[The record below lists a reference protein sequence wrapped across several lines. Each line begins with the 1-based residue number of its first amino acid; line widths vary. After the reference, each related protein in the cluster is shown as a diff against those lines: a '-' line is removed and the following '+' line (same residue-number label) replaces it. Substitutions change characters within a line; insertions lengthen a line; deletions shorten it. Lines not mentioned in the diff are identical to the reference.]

1 MTLMENLDSVLTNSK
16 NLIPSLNNPF
26 DMDTDT
32 PINVG
37 IDKVRIGCILKPP
50 YYRDEN
56 DLNWGPKGGSTSW
69 PLTDTEKVYLYT
81 NVINGVHRGYMT
93 FNPARIIDPC
103 GITCASWD
111 ETLEAIE
118 RIARIAYEQF
128 FVFEPTTNGLDM
140 YGMHLTADF
149 APIPDMQRVL
159 NKAKESRAF
168 KRIKPRG
175 FWSEDGSRI
184 ESVYFNSKSR
194 GTLKF
199 YDKSV
204 EANLAIPMLRIEYET
219 VRPLHKAEGLEKV
232 EDINKSVIDGLFK
245 SRIEPVVKAISP
257 TRERYVDQILADKR
271 DARTLIQICGREFLG
286 GFGVFPA
293 IGQTEKYNRR
303 EFEDKYFYGQIDEIL

>member
-1 MTLMENLDSVLTNSK
+1 
-16 NLIPSLNNPF
+16 
-26 DMDTDT
+26 MDTDT